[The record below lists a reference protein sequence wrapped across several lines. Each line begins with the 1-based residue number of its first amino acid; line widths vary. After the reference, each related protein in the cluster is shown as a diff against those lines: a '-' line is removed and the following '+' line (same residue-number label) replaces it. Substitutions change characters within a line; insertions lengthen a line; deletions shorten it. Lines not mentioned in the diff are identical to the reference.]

1 MKAQVIPAGKVVLRP
16 KRREDARDDF
26 TWRCDEELAALD
38 ATSPLKLSFEWF
50 VSSYE
55 DDLKY
60 ASPWSLRFGIDTVEG
75 KHIGNCMCYDINTD
89 TGEAEL
95 GIMIGDRDYWSQAY
109 GYHTMIALIEHMFTA
124 GDMWRLRL
132 HTLDWNRRAQ
142 RCFSKCG
149 FREVGSIH
157 RNGWELVRMELLRDQ
172 WLTIRE
178 SRLAELEERYMA
190 KEVNQ

>member
-16 KRREDARDDF
+16 KRKEDARDDF

-38 ATSPLKLSFEWF
+38 ATSPLKQSFEWF

-55 DDLKY
+55 DDLRY
-60 ASPWSLRFGIDTVEG
+60 SSPWSVRFGIDTQDG
-75 KHIGNCMCYDINTD
+75 KHIGNCMSYDINTD

-95 GIMIGDRDYWSQAY
+95 GIMIGDRDYWSRAY
-109 GYHTMIALIEHMFTA
+109 GYHTMIALIDHMFTV

-132 HTLDWNRRAQ
+132 HTLDWNHRAQ

-149 FREVGSIH
+149 FKVVGSIH

-172 WLTIRE
+172 WLTTRNDK
-178 SRLAELEERYMA
+178 LAELEEHDMA
-190 KEVNQ
+190 EEVNQ